1 MKTLH
6 EWQDER
12 AYIVAN
18 VTVVDPGRKKSFKGY
33 ISVADGAIAA
43 VGAGEP
49 ASAGIPVFDGAGLHL
64 APGFVDIHTHLREP
78 GFEHKEDIYSGSLA
92 AAAGGFTSIACMPN
106 TEPAIDDKSVVEYI
120 LKKAKIAGFAKV
132 YPIAAATMGRK
143 GEKLCE
149 YNRLVQAGAVAFS
162 DDGSPVAT
170 AQMMRRVLEYS
181 AHFGVPVIEHC
192 EDVSTAEN
200 GAMHEGFY
208 STKLGLP
215 GIPRYSE
222 EICLARD
229 LILLNSIPAQ
239 LHIAHV
245 STAGS
250 VALIRE
256 AKRRGLPVTAETA
269 PHYITF
275 EDSELESYSTNFKIN
290 PPIREAG
297 DRDALIEGLKDG
309 TLDCIA
315 TDHAPHALEEK
326 EVEFEYAPPGAIGLE
341 TAFSVV
347 NTHLVKAGHLALPE
361 AVALITR
368 KPAEILHLPAG
379 TLDERAPA
387 DLVLFNPDEE
397 WTVSQN
403 DFHSKS
409 KNSPYIGRT
418 LCGRVKYTIIDGRVL
433 AVNSFKSLAARQADR

>member
-6 EWQDER
+6 EWRDER
-12 AYIVAN
+12 TYIVAN
-18 VTVVDPGRKKSFKGY
+18 VTIVDPAGKRSFKGH
-33 ISVADGAIAA
+33 VAVNDGAIAS
-43 VGAGEP
+43 VGASDP
-49 ASAGIPVFDGAGLHL
+49 ASDAGPVFDGEGLHL

-78 GFEHKEDIYSGSLA
+78 GFEHKEDIYSGSIA

-120 LKKAKIAGFAKV
+120 LKKANIAGFAKV
-132 YPIAAATMGRK
+132 YPVAAATMGRK

-149 YNRLVQAGAVAFS
+149 YNRLISAGAVAFS
-162 DDGSPVAT
+162 DDGSPVAS

-181 AHFGVPVIEHC
+181 SHFGVPVIEHC
-192 EDVSTAEN
+192 EDTSTAEN
-200 GAMHEGFY
+200 GAMNEGFY

-215 GIPRYSE
+215 GIPAYSE

-229 LILLNSIPAQ
+229 LILLNAIPAR

-245 STAGS
+245 STKGS
-250 VALIRE
+250 VEMIRE

-275 EDSELESYSTNFKIN
+275 DDSELETYNTSFKIN
-290 PPIREAG
+290 PPIRGIA
-297 DRDALIEGLKDG
+297 DRDALIEGLQDG

-341 TAFSVV
+341 TAFAAI
-347 NTHLVKAGHLALPE
+347 NTHLVKAGHLKLHE
-361 AVALITR
+361 AVALITGNAAR
-368 KPAEILHLPAG
+368 ILNLPGG
-379 TLDERAPA
+379 TLESGAPA
-387 DLVLFNPDEE
+387 DFALFDPDEE
-397 WTVSQN
+397 WVVAEG

-418 LCGRVKYTIIDGRVL
+418 LYGRIKYTIIDGRVM
-433 AVNSFKSLAARQADR
+433 AIASLESGVVGR